1 MQRNES
7 LDAFFDDYVSLKT
20 SLKQFVEQYDNALK
34 SKEKKEKENEA
45 DYCSSNLTYKLVTDF
60 YFEKQFYESYTN
72 DIFRLFQ
79 DELGGLLYCN
89 CELDKVDGL
98 QGNDGKKSK
107 QINLAMQNKRKTEMH
122 IDPAPPFIHPSAVL
136 YLKKVKGYGAFP
148 CRQGQLQCIVVGEWV
163 VSFGESLYRIIICW
177 LIVHVWPVAAASIL
191 TVYCQGSQSSE
202 LSRSSPP
209 ANSAFTRH
217 PNDDAAGPMAKYGE
231 GDKRWIVEERPDGTN
246 VHNWHWSE
254 TNCLEWS
261 RNLLTALLSD
271 LPLLDGQGDLFV
283 RTGKV
288 EKVEG
293 EAYVNIR
300 KGKIIPGYEISV
312 VLPWEG
318 EARDSD
324 GKSLLKVDGTVEIPY
339 IADENADEDPEVRV
353 LVKDDGPI
361 GRRLKEAMVSR
372 GKPVILEKVRVYVE
386 SMARGGPAREDLETK
401 KVAPKSQVSSP
412 AAAAAAADAAA
423 EKKEA
428 AAAEKKEA
436 KKKKKEGFKTISM
449 TEKFS
454 CRARDMY
461 EILMDENRWK
471 GFTQS
476 NARIS
481 KEVGGEF
488 SIFDGSVT
496 GTNVELQEG
505 KLIMQKWR
513 FGSWPDGIHST
524 VKLTLDE
531 PEPGLTVVKLTHTDV
546 PEEDRYGNATV
557 VENTERGWR
566 DLIFHKIRAVFGFGI

>member
-1 MQRNES
+1 
-7 LDAFFDDYVSLKT
+7 
-20 SLKQFVEQYDNALK
+20 
-34 SKEKKEKENEA
+34 
-45 DYCSSNLTYKLVTDF
+45 
-60 YFEKQFYESYTN
+60 
-72 DIFRLFQ
+72 
-79 DELGGLLYCN
+79 
-89 CELDKVDGL
+89 
-98 QGNDGKKSK
+98 
-107 QINLAMQNKRKTEMH
+107 
-122 IDPAPPFIHPSAVL
+122 
-136 YLKKVKGYGAFP
+136 
-148 CRQGQLQCIVVGEWV
+148 
-163 VSFGESLYRIIICW
+163 
-177 LIVHVWPVAAASIL
+177 
-191 TVYCQGSQSSE
+191 
-202 LSRSSPP
+202 
-209 ANSAFTRH
+209 
-217 PNDDAAGPMAKYGE
+217 MAKYGE
-231 GDKRWIVEERPDGTN
+231 GDKRWIVEERSDGTN

-254 TNCLEWS
+254 TDCLEWS
-261 RNLLTALLSD
+261 RNLLTKLLSD
-271 LPLLDGQGDLFV
+271 LTLLDGEGNLFV
-283 RTGKV
+283 RTKKV
-288 EKVEG
+288 EKVDG

-312 VLPWEG
+312 VLAWEG

-339 IADENADEDPEVRV
+339 IADENADEDPEVKV

-361 GRRLKEAMVSR
+361 GRRLKEAMGSR
-372 GKPVILEKVRVYVE
+372 GKPVILEKVRVFVE

-401 KVAPKSQVSSP
+401 KVAPIPKNQTSSP
-412 AAAAAAADAAA
+412 AEAAAPAAAGKKEVAAA
-423 EKKEA
+423 PEKKEV
-428 AAAEKKEA
+428 

-496 GTNVELQEG
+496 GRNVELQEG
-505 KLIMQKWR
+505 KLIVQQWR

-531 PEPGLTVVKLTHTDV
+531 PESGLTVVKLTHTDV

-566 DLIFHKIRAVFGFGI
+566 DLIFNKIRAVFGFGI